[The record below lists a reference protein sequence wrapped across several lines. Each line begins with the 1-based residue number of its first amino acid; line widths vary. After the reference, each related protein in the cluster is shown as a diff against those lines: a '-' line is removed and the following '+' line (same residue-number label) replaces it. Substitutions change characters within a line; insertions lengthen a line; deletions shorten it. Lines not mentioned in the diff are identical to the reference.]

1 MKFRLI
7 ISFLLISLLNAC
19 SYTKVEFEKQSGQ
32 INKVKKG
39 EKFCISLPEDHSTK
53 YLWTLK
59 KDIPNTRVD
68 YMGSVFHGTY
78 VDYNFVA
85 VGSGREELTLYLYSP
100 RDTSAIKTFV
110 VEVE

>member
-1 MKFRLI
+1 MRLTWFI
-7 ISFLLISLLNAC
+7 IPVLALAAC
-19 SYTKVEFEKQSGQ
+19 SHRQLEFEKGSGQ
-32 INKVKKG
+32 VNKVKKG
-39 EKFCISLPEDHSTK
+39 EKFRISLPEDHGTK

-78 VDYNFVA
+78 VDFNFTA
-85 VGSGREELTLYLYSP
+85 VGQGREELELYLYSH
-100 RDTSAIKTFV
+100 RDTSDRKTYI

>member
-1 MKFRLI
+1 MKSRLI
-7 ISFLLISLLNAC
+7 IFTLLSTLLSAC
-19 SYTKVEFEKQSGQ
+19 TYKKVEFEKQSGQ

-39 EKFCISLPEDHSTK
+39 STFRISLPEDHNTK

-59 KDIPNTRVD
+59 KDIPTTRVD

-78 VDYNFVA
+78 VDFNFAA
-85 VGSGREELTLYLYSP
+85 VRKGQEEITLYLYCAK
-100 RDTSAIKTFV
+100 DTSAVKSFL

>member
-1 MKFRLI
+1 MRFTW
-7 ISFLLISLLNAC
+7 LLIPVLALAAC
-19 SYTKVEFEKQSGQ
+19 SHRQIEFEKSSGQ
-32 INKVKKG
+32 INKVKAG
-39 EKFCISLPEDHSTK
+39 EKFRISLPEDHSTK

-78 VDYNFVA
+78 VDFNFEA
-85 VGSGREELTLYLYSP
+85 VGKGREELELYLYCS
-100 RDTSAIKTFV
+100 RDTADIKTYL